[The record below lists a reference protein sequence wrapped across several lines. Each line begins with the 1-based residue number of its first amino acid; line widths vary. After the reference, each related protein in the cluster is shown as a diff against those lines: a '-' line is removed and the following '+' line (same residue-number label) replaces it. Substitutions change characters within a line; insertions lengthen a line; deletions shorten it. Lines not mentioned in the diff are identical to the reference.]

1 MNRRIFIAVVII
13 VLIALTACSSTKVN
27 TPVNENTKTFTGVT
41 TKVAILPLKAL
52 DSPSRYIQKI
62 LTVRDLGIAFNSH
75 PQYDLINLE
84 ETEKQFKNAGYRDVD
99 ALEVTELKEMSTI
112 LNSDVVIVANIS
124 ESRPGIYNIS
134 TRFYGTRSNELR
146 QYSFNV
152 TKSRDDRIKTL
163 ETTFLVELDR
173 FVSNE
178 IDKIYNIAVNSYTT
192 EKYDAAENS
201 LKLVIGL
208 NPEKADAYYYLG
220 ATYLKTKK
228 YDLAEQNLEK
238 AMAMNPTDQRASLAL
253 IDLYDATGN
262 NAKKLVLMESIAV
275 TANDEQLWL
284 AIGNLHDE
292 SGNKNQAKAAFRKA
306 LEIDKD
312 YIQAIIRLGFMLYE
326 ESDFNGAIPLLEQA
340 AEQLPDN
347 ELVSDR
353 LAAAYFRS
361 NRISEAIARY
371 EGQVKADPQNI
382 QALLSV
388 AGLYRMQASETRD
401 AKLANDLNTKAINAL
416 NQVKKIDPENAL
428 VYLNLA
434 AIYVAQKKNNDAE
447 TNANLAIAKNPSL
460 YQPYVILA
468 SVNQTKGTEQYNR
481 FADLEVQVSKAVGN
495 KANQLK
501 KDRDAAK
508 ASALNFFR
516 RAKEQLESGRS
527 RTSDA
532 SAVADIN
539 SKISSLNNLISK
551 LQ

>member
-1 MNRRIFIAVVII
+1 MNRRILCVLMIT
-13 VLIALTACSSTKVN
+13 VLIILTACTSTKVKA
-27 TPVNENTKTFTGVT
+27 PVSNETKTFTGVT
-41 TKVAILPLKAL
+41 TKVAILPIKAL

-62 LTVRDLGIAFNSH
+62 ITVRDLGIAFNSH
-75 PQYDLINLE
+75 PQYDLIDLAE
-84 ETEKQFKNAGYRDVD
+84 AEKQFKSAGFRDVD
-99 ALEVTELKEMSTI
+99 ALEVADLKEMSTL

-124 ESRPGIYNIS
+124 ESRPGVYNIS

-152 TKSRDDRIKTL
+152 TKNRDDRIKAL
-163 ETTFLVELDR
+163 ETSFLVELDR

-192 EKYDAAENS
+192 EKYDAAES
-201 LKLVIGL
+201 AFKTVIGL
-208 NPEKADAYYYLG
+208 NPDKIDAYYYLG

-228 YDLAEQNLEK
+228 YDLAEQNLQK
-238 AMAMNPTDQRASLAL
+238 AMTMNPADQRASLAL

-262 NAKKLVLMESIAV
+262 NAKKLVLMEGIAA

-292 SGNKNQAKAAFRKA
+292 AGNKDQAKAAFRQA
-306 LEIDKD
+306 LAIDAN

-326 ESDFNGAIPLLEQA
+326 ESDFNGSIPLLEKA

-361 NRISEAIARY
+361 NRINEAIARY

-401 AKLANDLNTKAINAL
+401 TKLANDLNTKAINAL
-416 NQVKKIDPENAL
+416 NQVKKVDPENAL

-434 AIYVAQKKNNDAE
+434 AIYVSQKKNADAE
-447 TNANLAIAKNPSL
+447 TNANLAVAKNPSL
-460 YQPYVILA
+460 YQPYVIL
-468 SVNQTKGTEQYNR
+468 SSINQTKGTEQYNR

-516 RAKEQLESGRS
+516 RAKEQLETARS